1 MKHTI
6 EKTSH
11 EFSFDKNATI
21 INNTACIYPYNSN
34 QNFLFFVLSACIAI
48 KREQI
53 IGIYCIKLATPT
65 ANLLFA
71 ILAAKTTKTRL

>member
-21 INNTACIYPYNSN
+21 INNTACIYPNNSN
-34 QNFLFFVLSACIAI
+34 HNFLFFVLSACIAI
-48 KREQI
+48 KRAKI
-53 IGIYCIKLATPT
+53 VGIYCIKPPIYYSPY
-65 ANLLFA
+65 LLQ
-71 ILAAKTTKTRL
+71 KPQKQDYK